1 MYTKT
6 SVAGLKSVP
15 DSSSYRGALGQ
26 RPLPPLPRSRD
37 EGCDC
42 DVIVDGADATLK
54 LTGCLDLRPLG
65 VLTDIVTAHA
75 YSSVGGCVTVDLS
88 GVSQLRDSGLALLI
102 NLSQRAT
109 ALGLKMDITGLRQD
123 ILERLQLIEDKT
135 AANW

>member
-1 MYTKT
+1 MHTKT
-6 SVAGLKSVP
+6 SAAGLKSVP
-15 DSSSYRGALGQ
+15 NTSSYQSALGQ
-26 RPLPPLPRSRD
+26 RPLPPLPRPRD

-42 DVIVDGADATLK
+42 DVIVDGSEATLK

-75 YSSVGGCVTVDLS
+75 YSSAGGNVTLDLS
-88 GVSQLRDSGLALLI
+88 GVTQLRDSGLALLI
-102 NLSQRAT
+102 NLSQRVA
-109 ALGLKMDITGLRQD
+109 ALGLQMDITGLRQD